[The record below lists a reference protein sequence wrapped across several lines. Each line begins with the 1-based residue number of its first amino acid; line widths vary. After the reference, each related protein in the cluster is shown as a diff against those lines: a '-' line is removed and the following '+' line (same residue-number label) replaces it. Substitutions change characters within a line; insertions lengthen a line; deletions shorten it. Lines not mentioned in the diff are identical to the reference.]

1 MVTFSC
7 LMETSLPEW
16 LTEQMKE
23 RSITAAELSRKS
35 GISAQ
40 QISRLLA
47 GQRGVSEVSLRAISE
62 ALNIPPEVAFRVAG
76 FLPPLPERTQQ
87 IEQLVYLFNKMDPHQ
102 RDLLL
107 SQARWILET
116 HD

>member
-1 MVTFSC
+1 MVTLYC

-62 ALNIPPEVAFRVAG
+62 ALNIPPEVAFRAAG
-76 FLPPLPERTQQ
+76 FLPPVSEKTEVH
-87 IEQLVYLFNKMDPHQ
+87 EQLLYLFNQLDPDKKQ
-102 RDLLL
+102 ELINFANYLLL
-107 SQARWILET
+107 KK
-116 HD
+116 

>member
-16 LTEQMKE
+16 LLEKMEEKGMN
-23 RSITAAELSRKS
+23 AAELSRRS
-35 GISAQ
+35 GISAP
-40 QISRLLA
+40 QITRLLS

-87 IEQLVYLFNKMDPHQ
+87 IEQLVYLFERLNEKDRQTVLDMMQ
-102 RDLLL
+102 FLL
-107 SQARWILET
+107 SK
-116 HD
+116 

>member
-16 LTEQMKE
+16 LLEKMEEKGMN
-23 RSITAAELSRKS
+23 AAELSRRS
-35 GISAQ
+35 GISAP
-40 QISRLLA
+40 QITRLLS

-76 FLPPLPERTQQ
+76 FLPPVPERTQQ
-87 IEQLVYLFNKMDPHQ
+87 IEQLIYFFERLNEKDRQTVLDMMQF
-102 RDLLL
+102 LL
-107 SQARWILET
+107 SK
-116 HD
+116 

>member
-16 LTEQMKE
+16 LLEKMNEKGMN
-23 RSITAAELSRKS
+23 AAELSRKS

-40 QISRLLA
+40 QISRLLS

-76 FLPPLPERTQQ
+76 FLPPAPEKTEAH
-87 IEQLVYLFNKMDPHQ
+87 EQLIYMFDKLNEKDRQTVLDMMRF
-102 RDLLL
+102 LL
-107 SQARWILET
+107 SK
-116 HD
+116 

>member
-1 MVTFSC
+1 MVTLYCF
-7 LMETSLPEW
+7 METSLPEW

-76 FLPPLPERTQQ
+76 FLPPLPERTQAH
-87 IEQLVYLFNKMDPHQ
+87 EQLLFLFDRLNDKDRQTVLDMMNF
-102 RDLLL
+102 LL
-107 SQARWILET
+107 SK
-116 HD
+116 

>member
-16 LTEQMKE
+16 LLEKMNEKGMN
-23 RSITAAELSRKS
+23 AAELSRKS

-40 QISRLLA
+40 QISRLLS

-87 IEQLVYLFNKMDPHQ
+87 IEQLVYLFERLNEKDRQTVLDMMQ
-102 RDLLL
+102 FLL
-107 SQARWILET
+107 SK
-116 HD
+116 

>member
-16 LTEQMKE
+16 LLEKMEEKGMN
-23 RSITAAELSRKS
+23 AAELSRRS
-35 GISAQ
+35 GISAP
-40 QISRLLA
+40 QITRLLS

-76 FLPPLPERTQQ
+76 FLPPVSEKTEVH
-87 IEQLVYLFNKMDPHQ
+87 EQLLYMFDRLNDQDRRAVLTMIQF
-102 RDLLL
+102 LL
-107 SQARWILET
+107 SQK
-116 HD
+116 

>member
-16 LTEQMKE
+16 LIE
-23 RSITAAELSRKS
+23 RLEEREMTAADLSRKS

-40 QISRLLA
+40 QISRLLS

-76 FLPPLPERTQQ
+76 FLPPVSEKTEVH
-87 IEQLVYLFNKMDPHQ
+87 EQLLYLFDQMDTNK
-102 RDLLL
+102 RAELL
-107 SQARWILET
+107 SYAKFLINR
-116 HD
+116 D

>member
-1 MVTFSC
+1 MVTLYC
-7 LMETSLPEW
+7 LMETNLPEW
-16 LTEQMKE
+16 LIDKMKE

-62 ALNIPPEVAFRVAG
+62 ALNIPPEVAFRAAG
-76 FLPPLPERTQQ
+76 FLPPVSEKTEVH
-87 IEQLVYLFNKMDPHQ
+87 EQLLYLFNQLDPDKKQ
-102 RDLLL
+102 DLLGYAEFL
-107 SQARWILET
+107 TLKK
-116 HD
+116 

>member
-16 LTEQMKE
+16 LLEKMEEKGMN
-23 RSITAAELSRKS
+23 AAELSRRS
-35 GISAQ
+35 GISAP
-40 QISRLLA
+40 QITRLLS

-76 FLPPLPERTQQ
+76 FLPPLPERTQAH
-87 IEQLVYLFNKMDPHQ
+87 EQLLFLFDRLNDKDRQTILDMMQ
-102 RDLLL
+102 FLL
-107 SQARWILET
+107 SK
-116 HD
+116 

>member
-16 LTEQMKE
+16 LLEKMNEKGMN
-23 RSITAAELSRKS
+23 AAELSRKS
-35 GISAQ
+35 GISAP
-40 QISRLLA
+40 QITRLLS

-76 FLPPLPERTQQ
+76 FLPPAPEQTQQ
-87 IEQLVYLFNKMDPHQ
+87 TEQLVYLFERLNEKDRQTIIDMMQ
-102 RDLLL
+102 FLL
-107 SQARWILET
+107 SK
-116 HD
+116 

>member
-1 MVTFSC
+1 MVTLYC
-7 LMETSLPEW
+7 LMETNLPEW
-16 LTEQMKE
+16 LIDKMKE

-62 ALNIPPEVAFRVAG
+62 ALNIPPEVACRAAG
-76 FLPPLPERTQQ
+76 FLPPAPEKTEAH
-87 IEQLVYLFNKMDPHQ
+87 EQLIYMFDKLNEKDRQTVLDMMRF
-102 RDLLL
+102 LL
-107 SQARWILET
+107 SK
-116 HD
+116 

>member
-16 LTEQMKE
+16 LLEKMNEKGMN
-23 RSITAAELSRKS
+23 AAELSRKS

-40 QISRLLA
+40 QISRLLS

-76 FLPPLPERTQQ
+76 FLPPAPEKTQQ
-87 IEQLVYLFNKMDPHQ
+87 IEQLVYLFERLNEKDRQTVLDMMQ
-102 RDLLL
+102 FLL
-107 SQARWILET
+107 SK
-116 HD
+116 

>member
-1 MVTFSC
+1 MVTLYC

-16 LTEQMKE
+16 LIE
-23 RSITAAELSRKS
+23 RLEEREMTAADLSRKS

-40 QISRLLA
+40 QISRLLS

-76 FLPPLPERTQQ
+76 FLPPVSEKTEVH
-87 IEQLVYLFNKMDPHQ
+87 EQLLYMFDRLNDQDRRAVLTMIQF
-102 RDLLL
+102 LL
-107 SQARWILET
+107 SQK
-116 HD
+116 

>member
-16 LTEQMKE
+16 LLEKMNEKGMN
-23 RSITAAELSRKS
+23 AAELSRKS

-40 QISRLLA
+40 QISRLLS

-76 FLPPLPERTQQ
+76 FLPPAPEQTQQ
-87 IEQLVYLFNKMDPHQ
+87 TEQLVYLFERLNEKDRQTVLTIMQ
-102 RDLLL
+102 FLL
-107 SQARWILET
+107 SK
-116 HD
+116 

>member
-16 LTEQMKE
+16 LLEKMNEKGMN
-23 RSITAAELSRKS
+23 AAELSRKS

-40 QISRLLA
+40 QISRLLS

-62 ALNIPPEVAFRVAG
+62 ALNIPPEVAFRAAG
-76 FLPPLPERTQQ
+76 FLPPVSEKTEVH
-87 IEQLVYLFNKMDPHQ
+87 EQLIYMFDKLNEKDRQTVLDMMRF
-102 RDLLL
+102 LL
-107 SQARWILET
+107 SK
-116 HD
+116 

>member
-16 LTEQMKE
+16 LLEKMEEKGMN
-23 RSITAAELSRKS
+23 AAELSRKS

-40 QISRLLA
+40 QISRLLS

-76 FLPPLPERTQQ
+76 FLPPAPEKTEAH
-87 IEQLVYLFNKMDPHQ
+87 EQLLYLFNQLDPDKKQ
-102 RDLLL
+102 ELINFANYLQL
-107 SQARWILET
+107 KK
-116 HD
+116 

>member
-1 MVTFSC
+1 
-7 LMETSLPEW
+7 METSLPEW

-87 IEQLVYLFNKMDPHQ
+87 IEQLIYLFERLNEKDRQTVLDMMQ
-102 RDLLL
+102 FLL
-107 SQARWILET
+107 SK
-116 HD
+116 

>member
-1 MVTFSC
+1 MVTLYC

-16 LTEQMKE
+16 LIE
-23 RSITAAELSRKS
+23 RLEELEMTAADLSRKS

-40 QISRLLA
+40 QISRLLS

-76 FLPPLPERTQQ
+76 FLPPVSEKTEVH
-87 IEQLVYLFNKMDPHQ
+87 EQLLYMFDRLNDQDRRAVLTMIQF
-102 RDLLL
+102 LL
-107 SQARWILET
+107 SQK
-116 HD
+116 

>member
-16 LTEQMKE
+16 LLEKMEEKGMN
-23 RSITAAELSRKS
+23 AAELSRRS
-35 GISAQ
+35 GISAP
-40 QISRLLA
+40 QITRLLS

-87 IEQLVYLFNKMDPHQ
+87 IEQLVYLFNKMDPRQ

>member
-1 MVTFSC
+1 
-7 LMETSLPEW
+7 METSLPEW

-76 FLPPLPERTQQ
+76 FLPPLPERTQAH
-87 IEQLVYLFNKMDPHQ
+87 EQLLFLFDRLNDKDRQTVLDMMNF
-102 RDLLL
+102 LL
-107 SQARWILET
+107 SK
-116 HD
+116 

>member
-1 MVTFSC
+1 MVTLYC
-7 LMETSLPEW
+7 LMETNLPEW
-16 LTEQMKE
+16 LIDKMKE

-76 FLPPLPERTQQ
+76 FLPPAPEQTQQ
-87 IEQLVYLFNKMDPHQ
+87 TEQLVYLFERLNEKDRQTIIDMMQ
-102 RDLLL
+102 FLL
-107 SQARWILET
+107 SK
-116 HD
+116 